1 MARLRKSSPWIIFYR
16 ELQEL
21 FRYDDEV
28 KVIYDDNPDE
38 ALYEVRLYVETTVK
52 ADALEK
58 LLPTEKVFGNVTLTI
73 KVIPANTLEHT
84 NVPLYEAAFE
94 GNEALS
100 YIKTVGGGI
109 LSNDITYVVFKNQV
123 VQYFSDDL
131 SDPHGL
137 TSTLYQD
144 IAERVFEQK
153 EGIFFC
159 TDIPEENEINTDGIL
174 TYPLKFINYSKDCC
188 E

>member
-38 ALYEVRLYVETTVK
+38 ALYEVRLYVETTAK

-58 LLPTEKVFGNVTLTI
+58 LLPMEKVFGNVTLSI
-73 KVIPANTLEHT
+73 KVIPANNLAHT

-159 TDIPEENEINTDGIL
+159 TDIPEAEEINTDGIL
-174 TYPLKFINYSKDCC
+174 TYPLKFINYSRDCC